1 MKVGDLV
8 TFKEPDFQESY
19 GAGVILEKYHS
30 SIDYGYVV
38 WFREEKIHVREEEL
52 KIINESR

>member
-19 GAGVILEKYHS
+19 GVGVILEKYHS

-38 WFREEKIHVREEEL
+38 WFREEKIHVRQEEL
-52 KIINESR
+52 KVINEGR

>member
-8 TFKEPDFQESY
+8 TFKEPNFQESY
-19 GAGVILEKYHS
+19 GLGVTIEKYYS

-38 WFREEKIHVREEEL
+38 LFKGELVHVREEEL
-52 KIINESR
+52 EVVNDG

>member
-8 TFKEPDFQESY
+8 KLTEPYYQESY

-30 SIDYGYVV
+30 SVDYGFVV
-38 WFREEKIHVREEEL
+38 FFRDAKVHVRQEEL
-52 KIINESR
+52 EVVSESG

>member
-8 TFKEPDFQESY
+8 TFKDDSYQESY

-30 SIDYGYVV
+30 SVDYGYVV
-38 WFREEKIHVREEEL
+38 WFRDEKIHVRQEEL
-52 KIINESR
+52 RVINESR

>member
-19 GAGVILEKYHS
+19 GLGVTVEKYHS

-38 WFREEKIHVREEEL
+38 LFKGELVHVREEEL
-52 KIINESR
+52 EVVNESR